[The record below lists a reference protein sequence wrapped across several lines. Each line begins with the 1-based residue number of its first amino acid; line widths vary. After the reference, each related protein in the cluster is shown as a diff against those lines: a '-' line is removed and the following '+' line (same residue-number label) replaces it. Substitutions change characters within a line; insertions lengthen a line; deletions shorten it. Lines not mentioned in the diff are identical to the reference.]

1 MASILA
7 IEGDLRRQTLLKALI
22 LEHVQAEVM
31 VVDSVKRAIASLSEH
46 QPDLIIVPTLL
57 SPADS
62 DELASHVKLHAEP
75 HVQMLTISALDILR
89 ESSREEKRRFT
100 PFRRRPI
107 SLGLQYD
114 PHVVGKQI
122 AERLERAQVL
132 REEYKWAPSERPRPG
147 KPEVFLAARPVRKA
161 ASAPAPGTSP
171 KDRRWAPRTPQQNPW
186 VWTVRLPW
194 GADVDLVNIS
204 RTGVLLESGSKV
216 SPGLTLELQLSGL
229 GVHRM
234 VMARFVR
241 SEIARVDRRGV
252 RYQAAAQFEQ
262 PLDILPA
269 RDQEPPRSIPESLTD
284 LLRTVL
290 SDSQQAEAASIRFAR
305 GLRGLLNAR
314 DVIIGRAPIPPA
326 DDSESIYFNV
336 TEDRSSRTI
345 LQVMFARDRALTSEE
360 FKVMKAAAKLTAG
373 VLELERLSAEYE
385 GPMSRM
391 SEVA

>member
-7 IEGDLRRQTLLKALI
+7 IEGDRRRQTLLKALI
-22 LEHVQAEVM
+22 REHVQVEVT
-31 VVDSVKRAIASLSEH
+31 VVDSVKGAIASFSEH

-89 ESSREEKRRFT
+89 ESSREEKRSFT
-100 PFRRRPI
+100 PFRRPI

-132 REEYKWAPSERPRPG
+132 REEYKWAPSEWPRPG

-161 ASAPAPGTSP
+161 ATAPAHGTSP

-186 VWTVRLPW
+186 VWTARLPW

-216 SPGLTLELQLSGL
+216 SPGVTLELQLSGL

-269 RDQEPPRSIPESLTD
+269 RNEEPPRSIPESLTD

-290 SDSQQAEAASIRFAR
+290 SDCQQAEAASIRFAR

-314 DVIIGRAPIPPA
+314 DVIIGRAPIPTA
-326 DDSESIYFNV
+326 DGSESIYFTV
-336 TEDRSSRTI
+336 AEDRSSRTI
-345 LQVMFARDRALTSEE
+345 LQVLFARDRALTSEE

-385 GPMSRM
+385 GQRSRM